1 MTELEQL
8 NKNYNDLAKKA
19 DEKRALMLEGKAT
32 RRAWYMAC
40 NKSSKAF
47 MAWWAESCKQHRMN
61 QAKVED

>member
-40 NKSSKAF
+40 NKSHKAF
-47 MAWWAESCKQHRMN
+47 MAWWSESCKQHRMN
-61 QAKVED
+61 KLKG